1 MVQTIQTVSDYRTR
15 LDAAVTALSLFIR
28 DLCPEAQLE
37 VSFVRYEDEDAHIW
51 VSLSSTL
58 SDEGRE
64 QVVNQIAE
72 KSLDILLA
80 EGFLILAG
88 LEETSPNSSEVDQGS
103 GQVRH
108 SS

>member
-1 MVQTIQTVSDYRTR
+1 MAQRTRTRPDYRTR

-64 QVVNQIAE
+64 QVANQIAE

-80 EGFLILAG
+80 EGFLILVG
-88 LEETSPNSSEVDQGS
+88 LEEPAPNSSEVDQGS